1 VRQTLQRLCKQLF
14 NLIVV
19 FEPRWSARSRVE
31 RFLSSLTRYSIF
43 GSSQHVL
50 FLRLYE
56 DPFKFVEKN
65 CEKFV
70 NEPFLLRIIPVDIV
84 CQPKTSMFAREACRI
99 LSEKV
104 LEGDKIAIRVE
115 GSIVDVDVKK
125 KLHKL
130 DVVNAI
136 VASCEKKYSVDLTNP
151 TIIVLVKSVS
161 VYGGSQKYVA
171 ISVVR
176 PNQIYSRNS
185 SRLTCL
191 SP

>member
-1 VRQTLQRLCKQLF
+1 M
-14 NLIVV
+14 
-19 FEPRWSARSRVE
+19 FEPRWGARNRVE

-56 DPFKFVEKN
+56 DPFKFVEEN
-65 CEKFV
+65 CRKFRD
-70 NEPFLLRIIPVDIV
+70 EPLLLRIIPVDIV
-84 CQPKTSMFAREACRI
+84 CQPKTSVFAREACRI
-99 LSEKV
+99 LSGKV
-104 LEGDKIAIRVE
+104 LESDKIAIRVE
-115 GSIVDVDVKK
+115 GSIVDLDGER
-125 KLHKL
+125 KLHKSE
-130 DVVNAI
+130 VIEAI
-136 VASCEKKYSVDLTNP
+136 VASCEEKYKVDLSNP
-151 TIIVLVKSVS
+151 SLVVLVKSVS
-161 VYGGSQKYVA
+161 VYRGSQRYVA